1 MYKTSEA
8 KRTYQKQ
15 YREDNKEYYQTW
27 RDNHK
32 NEKKAWSKNY
42 NKSPEG
48 KKCGIISN
56 WKTRG
61 LICEDYN
68 ALYNQYINVAN
79 CDNCCITFGTKGDG
93 TGSHKCMD
101 HNHETGAFRNFLCCA
116 CNNRMG

>member
-15 YREDNKEYYQTW
+15 YREDNREHIRIKQ
-27 RDNHK
+27 
-32 NEKKAWSKNY
+32 AAF
-42 NKSPEG
+42 NKTPAG
-48 KKCGIISN
+48 KKTSVISN
-56 WKTRG
+56 WKRRG

-101 HNHETGAFRNFLCCA
+101 HNHETGAFRNYLCCA
-116 CNNRMG
+116 CNNRIG